1 MSRRHLSALY
11 ILIKVF
17 HEDTAQ
23 TIAKKQLLLKPLEAH
38 RQTETSRPSPLLW
51 SGYSSTEQF
60 LTLLWLLGYLRIYA
74 LHSSVEPA

>member
-38 RQTETSRPSPLLW
+38 RQTETSRPSPLL
-51 SGYSSTEQF
+51 
-60 LTLLWLLGYLRIYA
+60 
-74 LHSSVEPA
+74 